1 MAKKDSN
8 CKACEKNS
16 GSSSQSQIAG
26 FASNNN
32 MTGALTASFGMAV
45 DGGTA
50 GKLGSHFGGKSSGDL
65 MKFIETPG
73 SNKQKRGMTSE
84 QKSKHLIN
92 SVGLGNFGLN
102 STLEKGIIGS
112 VGAARGDSSSFL
124 KGDATG
130 ASMIA
135 ASALGIDIPN
145 ADMLGIGPNDTPMF
159 KLFKLAGFG
168 LKMLC
173 GQLKGK
179 QKGGPGG
186 YTSDTEA
193 ALGLILSIGINL
205 DLLARLK
212 SIFDKLMNLKP
223 NFGMFGIQDLNLADG
238 LFNLC
243 DWVEN
248 MEYGSDTI
256 DSFRKTFSNMMTNK
270 GLTEAVGKNL
280 ISNGTYDTYA
290 ANDFGFD
297 QQFKSIA
304 GDIDMLKCDACN
316 FGKTD
321 IQLSQGNET
330 IAQLEFDPRTG
341 LNRDKGYNITPTE
354 ELGKTMN
361 TGGSSS
367 GSSVV
372 SSSIGASASIGA
384 TSSIGTSAGIQ
395 SSISKTGATGPTGS
409 TSISGTSG
417 ASING
422 RGTSDV
428 IEKSASRGYDGFK
441 GSGENKSNNQDVSN
455 LNKSLGGGD
464 TASQN
469 NSQISKIGADS
480 TSSSS
485 QPKSGISYTSN
496 NSSIEFVDD
505 KKTQTTS
512 SNQQSQQTTSTD
524 GIKKEMSVEETKYSQ
539 KSISTQVGES
549 NQKSKPTLTQSSEN
563 KTGSNK
569 PKSIKEQLGEDSDED
584 EDEEK
589 RISTSMDET
598 KVKSDSSK
606 IDKSSNKTSSQNED
620 EMEKEIKQDKTRSH
634 QVRKGEKQTDE
645 SDEDKSDPKNAKK
658 KSESNKEQSQQ
669 KSGVTYESENKSV
682 VYDTYTDDN
691 GDIKEDKYEKKE
703 GDKNF
708 KKTESKTIQ
717 KKPAGGPPADP
728 DADEV
733 KSFHTGETIKREE
746 LKGTV
751 LENAD
756 MNAVGM
762 LHPNDLKNLKDN
774 EKVQKTLADA
784 EKVYD
789 KTFATEI
796 EKTENL
802 VLSEQSDGIIFGA
815 QLPTLNGNQIV
826 INSERVLI
834 SAKTQ
839 ECGIF
844 SKRKFFVSTDDEITM
859 NAKQRIVLKTDMHTS
874 IESPTIHLGV
884 YTTRNHPSLKG
895 DCTVWWLQDL
905 CDWLSSHTH
914 SDPWVT
920 TGAPT
925 QQGSLAALRARAP
938 TLLSERIFI
947 SG

>member
-8 CKACEKNS
+8 CKACDEKNS
-16 GSSSQSQIAG
+16 NALPKSQIAS
-26 FASNNN
+26 FASDNN
-32 MTGALTASFGMAV
+32 MTGALTASFGTAV
-45 DGGTA
+45 DSGTA
-50 GKLGSHFGGKSSGDL
+50 SKLGTRFGSKSSTDL

-73 SNKQKRGMTSE
+73 SNKQKRNMTSD

-102 STLEKGIIGS
+102 STLESGIISS
-112 VGAARGDSSSFL
+112 VTSARGDSSSFL
-124 KGDATG
+124 KGDKTG
-130 ASMIA
+130 NSLIA
-135 ASALGIDIPN
+135 ASALGIDVPN
-145 ADMLGIGPNDTPMF
+145 GDMLGIGPNDSPMF

-173 GQLKGK
+173 ASLKGK
-179 QKGGPGG
+179 QRGGPGG
-186 YTSDTEA
+186 FTSDTEQ

-212 SIFDKLMNLKP
+212 SIFDKLLNLKE
-223 NFGMFGIQDLNLADG
+223 NFSSFGVQDLNIANS

-256 DSFRKTFSNMMTNK
+256 DSFRKTFANTLTNK

-290 ANDFGFD
+290 KNDFGFD

-304 GDIDMLKCDACN
+304 GDIDMLKCDACK
-316 FGKTD
+316 FGQTD
-321 IQLSQGNET
+321 IKLGQGNKT

-341 LNRDKGYNITPTE
+341 LNR
-354 ELGKTMN
+354 ELGYDDTPSEILNIRDENIDLVNDPKTFSEKIKETNNLGGVDYN
-361 TGGSSS
+361 TDNQ
-367 GSSVV
+367 SVEF
-372 SSSIGASASIGA
+372 
-384 TSSIGTSAGIQ
+384 
-395 SSISKTGATGPTGS
+395 ISDK
-409 TSISGTSG
+409 
-417 ASING
+417 
-422 RGTSDV
+422 
-428 IEKSASRGYDGFK
+428 IEP
-441 GSGENKSNNQDVSN
+441 SNANIDN
-455 LNKSLGGGD
+455 LN
-464 TASQN
+464 
-469 NSQISKIGADS
+469 I
-480 TSSSS
+480 
-485 QPKSGISYTSN
+485 
-496 NSSIEFVDD
+496 D
-505 KKTQTTS
+505 KPE
-512 SNQQSQQTTSTD
+512 NE
-524 GIKKEMSVEETKYSQ
+524 IKKNLNVEETKFTQ
-539 KSISTQVGES
+539 KSISAQVEETKDKVKTADLELP
-549 NQKSKPTLTQSSEN
+549 KSEK
-563 KTGSNK
+563 
-569 PKSIKEQLGEDSDED
+569 KSIKEQLGVKEKDEINTDKQITTKID
-584 EDEEK
+584 EKKIDESPSKISNQPSKVKAKNTKELETEIKKDAKSSHQIREEEK
-589 RISTSMDET
+589 SGIEYE
-598 KVKSDSSK
+598 SK
-606 IDKSSNKTSSQNED
+606 
-620 EMEKEIKQDKTRSH
+620 DKT
-634 QVRKGEKQTDE
+634 
-645 SDEDKSDPKNAKK
+645 
-658 KSESNKEQSQQ
+658 
-669 KSGVTYESENKSV
+669 V
-682 VYDTYTDDN
+682 VYDTYTDEK
-691 GDIKEDKYEKKE
+691 GDIKEDKYEKE
-703 GDKNF
+703 GDEPF
-708 KKTESKTIQ
+708 KKTKSTTKVS
-717 KKPAGGPPADP
+717 KPAGGPPAEQ

-751 LENAD
+751 LEDAD
-756 MNAVGM
+756 MNAVGL
-762 LHPNDLKNLKDN
+762 LHPNDLENLKDT
-774 EKVQKTLADA
+774 EQVTKTLEDA
-784 EKVYD
+784 EKIYD
-789 KTFATEI
+789 KTFAEEI

-802 VLSEQSDGIIFGA
+802 VLSEQTDGIIFGA

-905 CDWLSSHTH
+905 CDWLSGHTH

-920 TGAPT
+920 TGTPT

>member
-16 GSSSQSQIAG
+16 GSSSQSQISG

-50 GKLGSHFGGKSSGDL
+50 GKLGSHFGGKSSSDL

-73 SNKQKRGMTSE
+73 SNKQKRGMTSG

-112 VGAARGDSSSFL
+112 VGSARGDSSSFL

-179 QKGGPGG
+179 QKGGPRG

-205 DLLARLK
+205 DLLFRLK
-212 SIFDKLMNLKP
+212 AIFDKLMNLKP

-341 LNRDKGYNITPTE
+341 LNRDKGYDITPTE

-372 SSSIGASASIGA
+372 SSSIGASASSEVA
-384 TSSIGTSAGIQ
+384 SSIGKVGA
-395 SSISKTGATGPTGS
+395 TGATGTTGK
-409 TSISGTSG
+409 IGMSG
-417 ASING
+417 AVGASVTSQRTTNKTNG
-422 RGTSDV
+422 TNQSSDQ
-428 IEKSASRGYDGFK
+428 S
-441 GSGENKSNNQDVSN
+441 VSN
-455 LNKSLGGGD
+455 LNKSLGGGN

-480 TSSSS
+480 TSPSS

-524 GIKKEMSVEETKYSQ
+524 SIKKEMSVEETKYSQ

-549 NQKSKPTLTQSSEN
+549 NQKSKSTPTQSSEN

-634 QVRKGEKQTDE
+634 RVRKGEKQTDE

-658 KSESNKEQSQQ
+658 KSESDKEQSQQ

-920 TGAPT
+920 TGTPT

>member
-1 MAKKDSN
+1 MASKDSN
-8 CKACEKNS
+8 CKACEKNN
-16 GSSSQSQIAG
+16 GGSSQSQIAG

-50 GKLGSHFGGKSSGDL
+50 VKLGSHFGGKSSSDL

-73 SNKQKRGMTSE
+73 SNKQKRGMSSG

-112 VGAARGDSSSFL
+112 VGSARGDSSSFL

-205 DLLARLK
+205 DLLFRLK
-212 SIFDKLMNLKP
+212 AIFDKLMNLKP
-223 NFGMFGIQDLNLADG
+223 NFGMFGIQDLNIADG

-321 IQLSQGNET
+321 IQLSQGNEA

-361 TGGSSS
+361 TGG
-367 GSSVV
+367 GSVA
-372 SSSIGASASIGA
+372 SSSIGSSNGVTGSISASASG
-384 TSSIGTSAGIQ
+384 GLQ
-395 SSISKTGATGPTGS
+395 SSISKTGITGPTGS
-409 TSISGTSG
+409 AGVSGSTGTSIK
-417 ASING
+417 G
-422 RGTSDV
+422 RSTTN
-428 IEKSASRGYDGFK
+428 ITEKSASRGYDGFK
-441 GSGENKSNNQDVSN
+441 GSTENQSNNQDVSN
-455 LNKSLGGGD
+455 LNKSLGGGN

-469 NSQISKIGADS
+469 NSQISNIGTDS

-485 QPKSGISYTSN
+485 QTKSGISYTSN

-505 KKTQTTS
+505 KKTQTTLS
-512 SNQQSQQTTSTD
+512 DQRSQQTTSTD
-524 GIKKEMSVEETKYSQ
+524 NIKKEISVEETKYSQ

-549 NQKSKPTLTQSSEN
+549 NQKTKPTQFTEN
-563 KTGSNK
+563 KTDSNK
-569 PKSIKEQLGEDSDED
+569 PKSIKEQLGEDLD
-584 EDEEK
+584 EDEEE
-589 RISTSMDET
+589 RISTSIDET

-606 IDKSSNKTSSQNED
+606 IDKSSSKTSSQNED
-620 EMEKEIKQDKTRSH
+620 ELEREIKQDKTRSH
-634 QVRKGEKQTDE
+634 QVRKEEKETDA

-658 KSESNKEQSQQ
+658 KA
-669 KSGVTYESENKSV
+669 GVTYESENKSV
-682 VYDTYTDDN
+682 VYDTYTDDS

-703 GDKNF
+703 GDETF

-717 KKPAGGPPADP
+717 KKPAGGPPADA

-733 KSFHTGETIKREE
+733 TSFHTGETIKREE

-756 MNAVGM
+756 MNAVGL
-762 LHPNDLKNLKDN
+762 LHPNDLKNLKDT

-905 CDWLSSHTH
+905 CDWLASHTH

-920 TGAPT
+920 TGTPT

>member
-8 CKACEKNS
+8 CKACDEKNS
-16 GSSSQSQIAG
+16 NALPKSQIAS

-32 MTGALTASFGMAV
+32 MTGALTASFGTAV
-45 DGGTA
+45 DSGTA
-50 GKLGSHFGGKSSGDL
+50 SKLGTRFGSKSSTDL

-73 SNKQKRGMTSE
+73 SNKQKRNMTSD

-102 STLEKGIIGS
+102 STLESGIIGS
-112 VGAARGDSSSFL
+112 VTSARGDSSSFL
-124 KGDATG
+124 KGDKTG
-130 ASMIA
+130 NSLIA
-135 ASALGIDIPN
+135 ASALGIDVPN
-145 ADMLGIGPNDTPMF
+145 GDMLGIGPNDSPMF

-173 GQLKGK
+173 ASLKGK
-179 QKGGPGG
+179 QRGGPGG
-186 YTSDTEA
+186 FTSDTEQ

-212 SIFDKLMNLKP
+212 SIFDKLLNLKA
-223 NFGMFGIQDLNLADG
+223 NFSSFGVQDLNIANS

-256 DSFRKTFSNMMTNK
+256 DSFRKTFANTLTNK

-290 ANDFGFD
+290 KNDFGFD

-304 GDIDMLKCDACN
+304 GDIDMLKCDACK
-316 FGKTD
+316 FGQTD
-321 IQLSQGNET
+321 IRLGQGNET

-341 LNRDKGYNITPTE
+341 LNR
-354 ELGKTMN
+354 ELGYDD
-361 TGGSSS
+361 
-367 GSSVV
+367 
-372 SSSIGASASIGA
+372 
-384 TSSIGTSAGIQ
+384 TSSEILNNVEGNEDLINDP
-395 SSISKTGATGPTGS
+395 KTFS
-409 TSISGTSG
+409 
-417 ASING
+417 
-422 RGTSDV
+422 
-428 IEKSASRGYDGFK
+428 EKIKETNNLGGVDYNTN
-441 GSGENKSNNQDVSN
+441 NKSVEFVSDKIEPNNANKDNLDIDKPENEIKKN
-455 LNKSLGGGD
+455 LN
-464 TASQN
+464 
-469 NSQISKIGADS
+469 
-480 TSSSS
+480 
-485 QPKSGISYTSN
+485 
-496 NSSIEFVDD
+496 
-505 KKTQTTS
+505 
-512 SNQQSQQTTSTD
+512 
-524 GIKKEMSVEETKYSQ
+524 VEETKFTQ
-539 KSISTQVGES
+539 KSISAQVEES
-549 NQKSKPTLTQSSEN
+549 KEKVKTPDLESPKSEK
-563 KTGSNK
+563 
-569 PKSIKEQLGEDSDED
+569 KSIKQQLGIKD
-584 EDEEK
+584 DEEEINSDK
-589 RISTSMDET
+589 EITTKIDEKKIDESLSQKNNQPS
-598 KVKSDSSK
+598 KVKAKNTEELESEIKKDA
-606 IDKSSNKTSSQNED
+606 KSSHQIRE
-620 EMEKEIKQDKTRSH
+620 EEKSGIEYESKDKT
-634 QVRKGEKQTDE
+634 
-645 SDEDKSDPKNAKK
+645 
-658 KSESNKEQSQQ
+658 
-669 KSGVTYESENKSV
+669 V
-682 VYDTYTDDN
+682 VYDTYTDEN
-691 GDIKEDKYEKKE
+691 GDIKEDKYEKE
-703 GDKNF
+703 GDEPF
-708 KKTESKTIQ
+708 KKTKSTTKVSK
-717 KKPAGGPPADP
+717 PVGGPPAEQ

-751 LENAD
+751 LEDAD
-756 MNAVGM
+756 MNAVGL
-762 LHPNDLKNLKDN
+762 LHPNDLKNLKDT
-774 EKVQKTLADA
+774 EQVTKTLEDA
-784 EKVYD
+784 EKIYD
-789 KTFATEI
+789 KTFAEEI

-802 VLSEQSDGIIFGA
+802 VLSEQTDGIIFGA

-826 INSERVLI
+826 INSERILI

-905 CDWLSSHTH
+905 CDWLSGHTH

-920 TGAPT
+920 TGTPT